1 MAMYLLS
8 ILRKDESA
16 PIFVKALLYRFAFH
30 NFSCIYVSSFLS
42 QVLFIIVDKW
52 FVNLFKRAQGRLVPP
67 IGSPSV
73 NKVYLLTY
81 LSFKH
86 TLIGWSP

>member
-16 PIFVKALLYRFAFH
+16 PIFVKALLYQFAFH
-30 NFSCIYVSSFLS
+30 NFSYIYVSSFLS

-52 FVNLFKRAQGRLVPP
+52 FVSLFKRAPKK
-67 IGSPSV
+67 IG
-73 NKVYLLTY
+73 NTNWG
-81 LSFKH
+81 
-86 TLIGWSP
+86 TLGK